1 MAKKESLRDQEFLAA
16 LAVEKDKYDQIEVV
30 DISSKMR
37 TSLLDY
43 SMSVIVARAL
53 PDIRD
58 GLKPV
63 QRRILYG
70 MNSLHIYA
78 NTPFKKSARITGEV
92 MGKYHPHG
100 DSSIYDAMVR
110 MAQPFSY
117 RYVLVDGHGNF
128 GNIDGDGAAAQR
140 YTEARMSKISMEMVR
155 DLDKDTVDFVD
166 NYDGEEKEPT
176 ILPARIPNLLINGS
190 TGIAV
195 GMATNIPP
203 HNLGEVCN
211 GVFALMDNPDIT
223 CDELMEHI
231 TGPDF
236 PTGGL
241 ILGRNGL
248 RDAYNTGLG
257 SIIIRSKAEINELP
271 NGKSEI
277 VVTEIPYQV
286 NKTRLIER
294 IADIVKDK
302 IVDGITDLRDESNRN
317 GIRIV
322 IELRKDVNPNVMLNN
337 LYKYT
342 QLQTSF
348 GFNMIAL
355 VDGQPKTVNLKDI
368 LVEYLKHQIKVI
380 TRRTQFDLR
389 KTEAREHILAGLII
403 ALENIDEVIEL
414 IKKAKDTQSALTAL
428 MEKYSLSEIQ
438 GKEILNTRLQRLTNL
453 EVEKIKEEEE
463 QCLKDI
469 ANYKAILASEELKMN
484 IIRTE
489 LTEIRDKFND
499 KRMSEI
505 SMSTAISIDD
515 EDLIPREDV
524 LVTVTTNGYAK
535 RMKVSEYHTQNRGG
549 KGLTGMKTHEDDAVE
564 HIIPTSTHDYL
575 LFFTNKG
582 RVYKEKAYNVQE
594 GSRISKGIPLVNVIN
609 LQEDEKLSSICPI
622 NNFDDENTYL
632 LFVTKKGIV
641 KRTNVNLFKNIRTSG
656 IIAINLNEGD
666 ELLSVLITHGNSD
679 IILGT
684 SNGKAIRFSETD
696 MRDISRTAIGVRGMK
711 LAEGEEL
718 VGVGLINSEEDEVLV
733 LTEKGYGKRSLASEY
748 RTQGRGGQ
756 GVKSLNITDK
766 NGKMVALK
774 VVNENEDII
783 STTNRGMV
791 IRCHIKSIS
800 QTGRATQGVI
810 IMRLANN
817 QTVATVAIVPHE
829 VEEEL
834 EVEAVNVIAE
844 ETVDTTN
851 ESLVENTSTESQE

>member
-16 LAVEKDKYDQIEVV
+16 LAAEKDKYDQIEVV

-37 TSLLDY
+37 TSFLDY

-166 NYDGEEKEPT
+166 NYDGEEQEPT

-223 CDELMEHI
+223 CDELMEYI

-257 SIIIRSKAEINELP
+257 TIVIRSKAEINELP

-277 VVTEIPYQV
+277 IVTEIPYQV

-348 GFNMIAL
+348 GYNMIAL
-355 VDGQPKTVNLKDI
+355 VNGQPRTVNLKEI
-368 LVEYLKHQIKVI
+368 LVEYLKHQVNVI
-380 TRRTQFDLR
+380 TRRTQYDLR
-389 KTEAREHILAGLII
+389 KTEAREHILSGLII

-414 IKKAKDTQSALTAL
+414 IKAAKDTQTAL
-428 MEKYSLSEIQ
+428 FNLMDKYNLSEIQ

-453 EVEKIKEEEE
+453 EVEKIREEEA
-463 QCLKDI
+463 QCLRDI

-489 LTEIRDKFND
+489 LTEIRDRYND
-499 KRMSEI
+499 KRVSEI
-505 SMSTAISIDD
+505 STSTAISIDD

-535 RMKVSEYHTQNRGG
+535 RMKVSEYHTQHRGG

-594 GSRISKGIPLVNVIN
+594 GSRTSKGIPLVNVIN
-609 LQEDEKLSSICPI
+609 LQDDEKLSSICPI

-632 LFVTKKGIV
+632 LFVTKQGIV
-641 KRTNVNLFKNIRTSG
+641 KRTNVQLFKNIRTSG

-679 IILGT
+679 IILGA
-684 SNGKAIRFSETD
+684 SNGKAIRFPESD

-718 VGVGLINSEEDEVLV
+718 VGVGLINSEEDEILV

-748 RTQGRGGQ
+748 RCQGRGGQ
-756 GVKSLNITDK
+756 GVKSLNVTDK

-774 VVNENEDII
+774 VVSGDEDII
-783 STTNRGMV
+783 ATTNRGMV
-791 IRCHIKSIS
+791 IRCHIKGIS

-810 IMRLANN
+810 VMRIANN
-817 QTVATVAIVPHE
+817 QTVATVAIVPHDI
-829 VEEEL
+829 EEEL
-834 EVEAVNVIAE
+834 EEAAVETINE
-844 ETVDTTN
+844 ENQTQV
-851 ESLVENTSTESQE
+851 VEIPTEENQEQTE

>member
-16 LAVEKDKYDQIEVV
+16 LAAEKDKYDQIEVV

-37 TSLLDY
+37 TSFLDY

-166 NYDGEEKEPT
+166 NYDGEEQEPT

-223 CDELMEHI
+223 CDELMEYI

-257 SIIIRSKAEINELP
+257 TIVIRSKAEINELP

-277 VVTEIPYQV
+277 IVTEIPYQV

-348 GFNMIAL
+348 GYNMIAL
-355 VDGQPKTVNLKDI
+355 VNGQPRTVNLKEI
-368 LVEYLKHQIKVI
+368 LVEYLKHQVNVI
-380 TRRTQFDLR
+380 TRRTQYDLR
-389 KTEAREHILAGLII
+389 KTEAREHILSGLII

-414 IKKAKDTQSALTAL
+414 IKAAKDTQTAL
-428 MEKYSLSEIQ
+428 FNLMDKYNLSEIQ

-453 EVEKIKEEEE
+453 EVEKIREEEA
-463 QCLKDI
+463 QCLRDI

-489 LTEIRDKFND
+489 LTEIRDRYND
-499 KRMSEI
+499 KRVSEI
-505 SMSTAISIDD
+505 STSTAISIDD

-535 RMKVSEYHTQNRGG
+535 RMKVSEYHTQHRGG

-594 GSRISKGIPLVNVIN
+594 GSRTSKGIPLVNVIN
-609 LQEDEKLSSICPI
+609 LQDDEKLSSICPI

-632 LFVTKKGIV
+632 LFVTKQGIV
-641 KRTNVNLFKNIRTSG
+641 KRTNVQLFKNIRTSG

-679 IILGT
+679 IILGA
-684 SNGKAIRFSETD
+684 SNGKAIRFPESD

-718 VGVGLINSEEDEVLV
+718 VGVGLINSEEDEILV
-733 LTEKGYGKRSLASEY
+733 LTEKGYGKRSLACEY
-748 RTQGRGGQ
+748 RCQGRGGQ
-756 GVKSLNITDK
+756 GVKSLNVTDK

-774 VVNENEDII
+774 VVSGDEDII
-783 STTNRGMV
+783 ATTNRGMV
-791 IRCHIKSIS
+791 IRCHIKGIS

-810 IMRLANN
+810 IMRIANN
-817 QTVATVAIVPHE
+817 QTVATVAIVPHDI
-829 VEEEL
+829 EEEL
-834 EVEAVNVIAE
+834 EEAAVETINEENQTQVIE
-844 ETVDTTN
+844 IP
-851 ESLVENTSTESQE
+851 TEDAKEQTE

>member
-1 MAKKESLRDQEFLAA
+1 MAKKHTNKDTEFLAA
-16 LAVEKDKYDQIEVV
+16 LTVEKEKYDQIEEV

-37 TSLLDY
+37 TSFLDY

-155 DLDKDTVDFVD
+155 DIDKDTVDFVD
-166 NYDGEEKEPT
+166 NYDGEEKEPV

-203 HNLGEVCN
+203 HNLGEVCD
-211 GVFALMDNPDIT
+211 GIFALIDNPDVTI
-223 CDELMEHI
+223 DELMQYI
-231 TGPDF
+231 KGPDF

-241 ILGRNGL
+241 ILGRQGL

-257 SIIIRSKAEINELP
+257 SIVIRSKAVINELA

-294 IADIVKDK
+294 IAELVKDK
-302 IVDGITDLRDESNRN
+302 IVDGITDLRDESSIK
-317 GIRIV
+317 GMRIV
-322 IELRKDVNPNVMLNN
+322 IELRKDVNANVMLNN

-342 QLQTSF
+342 QLQTTF

-368 LVEYLKHQIKVI
+368 LVEYLKHQLDVI
-380 TRRTQFDLR
+380 TRRTKFDLA
-389 KTEAREHILAGLII
+389 KTEAREHILKGLVI
-403 ALENIDEVIEL
+403 ALEDIDNVIEL
-414 IKKAKDTQSALTAL
+414 IKQAKDGQTAL
-428 MEKYSLSEIQ
+428 EALINKYTLSELQ
-438 GKEILNTRLQRLTNL
+438 AREILNTRLQRLTGL
-453 EVEKIKEEEE
+453 EIEKIKAEEA

-469 ANYKAILASEELKMN
+469 AEYKAILADDSLKMN
-484 IIRTE
+484 IIREE
-489 LTEIRDKFND
+489 LSEIKDKYND
-499 KRMSEI
+499 KRVSEI
-505 SMSTAISIDD
+505 STSTAISIDD
-515 EDLIPREDV
+515 EDLIPRENV
-524 LVTVTTNGYAK
+524 LISLTTNGYIK
-535 RMKVSEYHTQNRGG
+535 RMKISEYHAQNRGG
-549 KGLTGMKTHEDDAVE
+549 KGLTGMKTHEDDQVE
-564 HIIPTSTHDYL
+564 HIVPSLTHDYL

-582 RVYKEKAYNVQE
+582 RVYKVKAYNVME
-594 GSRISKGIPLVNVIN
+594 GSRTSKGIPIIN
-609 LQEDEKLSSICPI
+609 IIPLLEDEKVTSICPI
-622 NNFDDENTYL
+622 DNFDAEDKYL
-632 LFVTKKGIV
+632 LFVTKQGIV
-641 KRTNVNLFKNIRTSG
+641 KRTHVGLFKNIRQTG
-656 IIAINLNEGD
+656 IIAINLNESD
-666 ELLSVLITHGNSD
+666 ELLNVLTTNGQED
-679 IILGT
+679 IILGA
-684 SNGKAIRFSETD
+684 SNGKAIRFSEKD
-696 MRDISRTAIGVRGMK
+696 MRDISRSAIGVRGIK
-711 LAEGEEL
+711 LADGEEV
-718 VGVGLINSEEDEVLV
+718 VGVGIIESDDDDILV
-733 LTEKGYGKRSLASEY
+733 LSEKGYGKRSKASEY

-756 GVKSLNITDK
+756 GVKTLNVTEK
-766 NGKMVALK
+766 NGKLAAIKIVHDD
-774 VVNENEDII
+774 EDLIA
-783 STTNRGMV
+783 TTDKGMV
-791 IRCHIKSIS
+791 IRCRIKDIS
-800 QTGRATQGVI
+800 TTGRATQGVI
-810 IMRLANN
+810 VMRLANN
-817 QTVATVAIVPHE
+817 HTLSTIAIVPTE
-829 VEEEL
+829 EDDVVEEAQ
-834 EVEAVNVIAE
+834 VETTEITE
-844 ETVDTTN
+844 TN
-851 ESLVENTSTESQE
+851 EQVTE

>member
-16 LAVEKDKYDQIEVV
+16 LAAEKDKYDQIEVV

-37 TSLLDY
+37 TSFLDY

-166 NYDGEEKEPT
+166 NYDGEEQEPT

-223 CDELMEHI
+223 CDELMEYI

-257 SIIIRSKAEINELP
+257 TIVIRSKAEINELP

-277 VVTEIPYQV
+277 IVTEIPYQV

-348 GFNMIAL
+348 GYNMIAL
-355 VDGQPKTVNLKDI
+355 VNGQPRTVNLKEI
-368 LVEYLKHQIKVI
+368 LVEYLKHQVNVI
-380 TRRTQFDLR
+380 TRRTQYDLR
-389 KTEAREHILAGLII
+389 KTEAREHILSGLII

-414 IKKAKDTQSALTAL
+414 IKAAKDTQTAL
-428 MEKYSLSEIQ
+428 FNLMDKYNLSEIQ

-453 EVEKIKEEEE
+453 EVEKIREEEA
-463 QCLKDI
+463 QCLRDI

-489 LTEIRDKFND
+489 LTEIRDRYND
-499 KRMSEI
+499 KRVSEI
-505 SMSTAISIDD
+505 STSTAISIDD

-535 RMKVSEYHTQNRGG
+535 RMKVSEYHTQHRGG

-594 GSRISKGIPLVNVIN
+594 GSRTSKGIPLVNVIN
-609 LQEDEKLSSICPI
+609 LQDDEKLSSICPI

-632 LFVTKKGIV
+632 LFVTKQGIV
-641 KRTNVNLFKNIRTSG
+641 KRTNVQLFKNIRTSG

-679 IILGT
+679 IILGA
-684 SNGKAIRFSETD
+684 SNGKAIRFPESD

-711 LAEGEEL
+711 LAEGDEL
-718 VGVGLINSEEDEVLV
+718 VGVGLINSEEDEILV

-748 RTQGRGGQ
+748 RCQGRGGQ
-756 GVKSLNITDK
+756 GVKSLNVTDK

-774 VVNENEDII
+774 VVSGDEDII
-783 STTNRGMV
+783 ATTNRGMV
-791 IRCHIKSIS
+791 IRCHIKGIS

-810 IMRLANN
+810 IMRIANN
-817 QTVATVAIVPHE
+817 QTVATVAIVPHDI
-829 VEEEL
+829 EEEL
-834 EVEAVNVIAE
+834 EEAAVETINEENQTQVIE
-844 ETVDTTN
+844 IP
-851 ESLVENTSTESQE
+851 TEDAKEQTE

>member
-16 LAVEKDKYDQIEVV
+16 LAAEKDKYDQIEVV

-37 TSLLDY
+37 TSFLDY

-166 NYDGEEKEPT
+166 NYDGEEQEPT

-223 CDELMEHI
+223 CDELMEYI

-257 SIIIRSKAEINELP
+257 TIVIRSKAEINELP

-277 VVTEIPYQV
+277 IVTEIPYQV

-348 GFNMIAL
+348 GYNMIAL
-355 VDGQPKTVNLKDI
+355 VNGQPRTVNLKEI
-368 LVEYLKHQIKVI
+368 LVEYLKHQVNVI
-380 TRRTQFDLR
+380 TRRTQYDLR

-414 IKKAKDTQSALTAL
+414 IKAAKDTQTAL
-428 MEKYSLSEIQ
+428 FNLMDKYNLSEIQ

-453 EVEKIKEEEE
+453 EVEKIREEEA
-463 QCLKDI
+463 QCLRDI

-489 LTEIRDKFND
+489 LTEIRDRYND
-499 KRMSEI
+499 KRVSEI
-505 SMSTAISIDD
+505 STSTAISIDD

-535 RMKVSEYHTQNRGG
+535 RMKVSEYHTQHRGG

-594 GSRISKGIPLVNVIN
+594 GSRTSKGIPLVNVIN
-609 LQEDEKLSSICPI
+609 LQDDEKLSSICPI

-632 LFVTKKGIV
+632 LFVTKQGIV
-641 KRTNVNLFKNIRTSG
+641 KRTNVQLFKNIRTSG

-679 IILGT
+679 IILGA
-684 SNGKAIRFSETD
+684 SNGKAIRFPESD

-718 VGVGLINSEEDEVLV
+718 VGVGLINSEEDEILV

-748 RTQGRGGQ
+748 RCQGRGGQ
-756 GVKSLNITDK
+756 GVKSLNVTDK

-774 VVNENEDII
+774 VVSGDEDII
-783 STTNRGMV
+783 ATTNRGMV
-791 IRCHIKSIS
+791 IRCHIKGIS

-810 IMRLANN
+810 VMRIANN
-817 QTVATVAIVPHE
+817 QTVATVAIVPHDI
-829 VEEEL
+829 EEEL
-834 EVEAVNVIAE
+834 EEAAVETINEENQTQVIE
-844 ETVDTTN
+844 IP
-851 ESLVENTSTESQE
+851 TEDAKEQTE

>member
-16 LAVEKDKYDQIEVV
+16 LAAEKDKYDQIEVV

-37 TSLLDY
+37 TSFLDY

-166 NYDGEEKEPT
+166 NYDGEEQEPT

-223 CDELMEHI
+223 CDELMEYI

-257 SIIIRSKAEINELP
+257 TIVIRSKAEINELP

-348 GFNMIAL
+348 GYNMIAL
-355 VDGQPKTVNLKDI
+355 VNGQPRTVNLKEI
-368 LVEYLKHQIKVI
+368 LVEYLKHQVNVI
-380 TRRTQFDLR
+380 TRRTQYDLR

-414 IKKAKDTQSALTAL
+414 IKAAKDTQTAL
-428 MEKYSLSEIQ
+428 FNLMDKYNLSEIQ

-453 EVEKIKEEEE
+453 EVEKIREEEA
-463 QCLKDI
+463 QCLRDI

-489 LTEIRDKFND
+489 LTEIRDRYND
-499 KRMSEI
+499 KRVSEI
-505 SMSTAISIDD
+505 STSTAISIDD

-535 RMKVSEYHTQNRGG
+535 RMKVSEYHTQHRGG

-594 GSRISKGIPLVNVIN
+594 GSRTSKGIPLVNVIN
-609 LQEDEKLSSICPI
+609 LQDDEKLSSICPI

-632 LFVTKKGIV
+632 LFVTKQGIV
-641 KRTNVNLFKNIRTSG
+641 KRTNVQLFKNIRTSG

-679 IILGT
+679 IILGA
-684 SNGKAIRFSETD
+684 SNGKAIRFPESD

-718 VGVGLINSEEDEVLV
+718 VGVGLINSEEDEILV

-748 RTQGRGGQ
+748 RCQGRGGQ
-756 GVKSLNITDK
+756 GVKSLNVTDK

-774 VVNENEDII
+774 VVSEDEDII
-783 STTNRGMV
+783 ATTNRGMV
-791 IRCHIKSIS
+791 IRCHIKGIS

-810 IMRLANN
+810 IMRIANN
-817 QTVATVAIVPHE
+817 QTVATVAIVPHDI
-829 VEEEL
+829 EEEL
-834 EVEAVNVIAE
+834 EEAAVETINE
-844 ETVDTTN
+844 ENPSQV
-851 ESLVENTSTESQE
+851 VEIPTEENQEQTE

>member
-16 LAVEKDKYDQIEVV
+16 LAAEKDKYDQIEVV

-37 TSLLDY
+37 TSFLDY
-43 SMSVIVARAL
+43 SMSVIDARAL

-58 GLKPV
+58 GLKPD

-70 MNSLHIYA
+70 MNSLNIYA

-166 NYDGEEKEPT
+166 NYDGEEQEPT

-223 CDELMEHI
+223 CDELMEYI

-257 SIIIRSKAEINELP
+257 TIVIRSKAEINELP

-277 VVTEIPYQV
+277 IVTEIPYQV

-348 GFNMIAL
+348 GYNMIAL
-355 VDGQPKTVNLKDI
+355 VNGQPRTVNLKEI
-368 LVEYLKHQIKVI
+368 LVEYLKHQVNVI
-380 TRRTQFDLR
+380 TRRTQYDLR
-389 KTEAREHILAGLII
+389 KTEAREHILSGLII

-414 IKKAKDTQSALTAL
+414 IKAAKDTQTAL
-428 MEKYSLSEIQ
+428 FNLMDKYNLSEIQ

-453 EVEKIKEEEE
+453 EVEKIREEEA
-463 QCLKDI
+463 QCLRDI

-489 LTEIRDKFND
+489 LTEIRDRYND
-499 KRMSEI
+499 KRVSEI
-505 SMSTAISIDD
+505 STSTAISIDD

-535 RMKVSEYHTQNRGG
+535 RMKVSEYHTQHRGG

-594 GSRISKGIPLVNVIN
+594 GSRTSKGIPLVNVIN
-609 LQEDEKLSSICPI
+609 LQDDEKLSSICPI

-632 LFVTKKGIV
+632 LFVTKQGIV
-641 KRTNVNLFKNIRTSG
+641 KRTNVQLFKNIRTSG

-679 IILGT
+679 IILGA
-684 SNGKAIRFSETD
+684 SNGKAIRFPESD

-711 LAEGEEL
+711 LAEGDEL
-718 VGVGLINSEEDEVLV
+718 VGVGLINSEEDEILV

-748 RTQGRGGQ
+748 RCQGRGGQ
-756 GVKSLNITDK
+756 GVKSLNVTDK

-774 VVNENEDII
+774 VVSGDEDII
-783 STTNRGMV
+783 ATTNRGMV
-791 IRCHIKSIS
+791 IRCHIKGIS

-810 IMRLANN
+810 IMRIANN
-817 QTVATVAIVPHE
+817 QTVATVAIVPHDI
-829 VEEEL
+829 EEEL
-834 EVEAVNVIAE
+834 EEAAVETINE
-844 ETVDTTN
+844 ENQTQV
-851 ESLVENTSTESQE
+851 VEIPTEENQEQTE

>member
-16 LAVEKDKYDQIEVV
+16 LAAEKDKYDQIEVV

-37 TSLLDY
+37 TSFLDY

-166 NYDGEEKEPT
+166 NYDGEEQEPT

-223 CDELMEHI
+223 CDELMEYI

-257 SIIIRSKAEINELP
+257 TIVIRSKAEIIELP

-277 VVTEIPYQV
+277 IVTEIPYQV

-348 GFNMIAL
+348 GYNMIAL
-355 VDGQPKTVNLKDI
+355 VNGQPRTVNLKEI
-368 LVEYLKHQIKVI
+368 LVEYLKHQVNVI
-380 TRRTQFDLR
+380 TRRTQYDLR
-389 KTEAREHILAGLII
+389 KTEAREHILSGLII

-414 IKKAKDTQSALTAL
+414 IKAAKDTQTAL
-428 MEKYSLSEIQ
+428 FNLMDKYNLSEIQ

-453 EVEKIKEEEE
+453 EVEKIREEEA
-463 QCLKDI
+463 QCLRDI

-489 LTEIRDKFND
+489 LTEIRDRYND
-499 KRMSEI
+499 KRVSEI
-505 SMSTAISIDD
+505 STSTAISIDD

-535 RMKVSEYHTQNRGG
+535 RMKVSEYHTQHRGG

-594 GSRISKGIPLVNVIN
+594 GSRTSKGIPLVNVIN
-609 LQEDEKLSSICPI
+609 LQDDEKLSSICPI

-632 LFVTKKGIV
+632 LFVTKQGIV
-641 KRTNVNLFKNIRTSG
+641 KRTNVQLFKNIRTSG

-679 IILGT
+679 IILGA
-684 SNGKAIRFSETD
+684 SNGKAIRFPESD

-718 VGVGLINSEEDEVLV
+718 VGVGLINSEEDEILV

-748 RTQGRGGQ
+748 RCQGRGGQ
-756 GVKSLNITDK
+756 GVKSLNINDK

-774 VVNENEDII
+774 VVSEDEDII
-783 STTNRGMV
+783 ATTNRGMV
-791 IRCHIKSIS
+791 IRCHIKGIS

-810 IMRLANN
+810 VMRIANN
-817 QTVATVAIVPHE
+817 QTVATVAIVPHDI
-829 VEEEL
+829 EEEL
-834 EVEAVNVIAE
+834 EEAAVETINE
-844 ETVDTTN
+844 ENQTQV
-851 ESLVENTSTESQE
+851 VEIPTEENQEQTE

>member
-16 LAVEKDKYDQIEVV
+16 LAAEKDKYDQIEVV

-37 TSLLDY
+37 TSFLDY

-166 NYDGEEKEPT
+166 NYDGEEQEPT

-223 CDELMEHI
+223 CDELMEYI

-257 SIIIRSKAEINELP
+257 TIVIRSKAEINELP

-277 VVTEIPYQV
+277 IVTEIPYQV

-348 GFNMIAL
+348 GYNMIAL
-355 VDGQPKTVNLKDI
+355 VNGQPRTVNLKEI
-368 LVEYLKHQIKVI
+368 LVEYLKHQVNVI
-380 TRRTQFDLR
+380 TRRTQYDLR

-414 IKKAKDTQSALTAL
+414 IKAAKDTQTAL
-428 MEKYSLSEIQ
+428 FNLMDKYNLSEIQ

-453 EVEKIKEEEE
+453 EVEKIREEEA
-463 QCLKDI
+463 QCLRDI

-489 LTEIRDKFND
+489 LTEIRDRYND
-499 KRMSEI
+499 KRVSEI
-505 SMSTAISIDD
+505 STSTAISIDD

-535 RMKVSEYHTQNRGG
+535 RMKVSEYHTQHRGG

-594 GSRISKGIPLVNVIN
+594 GSRTSKGIPLVNVIN
-609 LQEDEKLSSICPI
+609 LQDDEKLSSICPI

-632 LFVTKKGIV
+632 LFVTKQGIV
-641 KRTNVNLFKNIRTSG
+641 KRTNVQLFKNIRTSG

-679 IILGT
+679 IILGA
-684 SNGKAIRFSETD
+684 SNGKAIRFPESD

-711 LAEGEEL
+711 LAEGDEL
-718 VGVGLINSEEDEVLV
+718 VGVGLINSEEDEILV

-748 RTQGRGGQ
+748 RCQGRGGQ
-756 GVKSLNITDK
+756 GVKSLNVTDK

-774 VVNENEDII
+774 VVSGDEDII
-783 STTNRGMV
+783 ATTNRGMV
-791 IRCHIKSIS
+791 IRCHIKGIS

-810 IMRLANN
+810 VMRIANN
-817 QTVATVAIVPHE
+817 QTVATVAIVPHDI
-829 VEEEL
+829 EEEL
-834 EVEAVNVIAE
+834 EEAAVETINE
-844 ETVDTTN
+844 ENQTQV
-851 ESLVENTSTESQE
+851 VEIPTEENQEQTE

>member
-16 LAVEKDKYDQIEVV
+16 LAAEKDKYDQIEVV

-37 TSLLDY
+37 TSFLDY

-166 NYDGEEKEPT
+166 NYDGEEQEPT

-203 HNLGEVCN
+203 HILGEVCN

-223 CDELMEHI
+223 CDELMEYI

-257 SIIIRSKAEINELP
+257 TIVIRSKAEINELP
-271 NGKSEI
+271 NCKSEI
-277 VVTEIPYQV
+277 IVTEIPYQV

-348 GFNMIAL
+348 GYNMIAL
-355 VDGQPKTVNLKDI
+355 VNGQPRTVNLKEI
-368 LVEYLKHQIKVI
+368 LVEYLKHQVNVI
-380 TRRTQFDLR
+380 TRRTQYDLR
-389 KTEAREHILAGLII
+389 KTEAREHILSGLII

-414 IKKAKDTQSALTAL
+414 IKAAKDTQTAL
-428 MEKYSLSEIQ
+428 FNLMDKYNLSEIQ

-453 EVEKIKEEEE
+453 EVEKIREEEA
-463 QCLKDI
+463 QCLRDI

-489 LTEIRDKFND
+489 LTEIRDRYND
-499 KRMSEI
+499 KRVSEI
-505 SMSTAISIDD
+505 STSTAISIDD

-535 RMKVSEYHTQNRGG
+535 RMKVSEYHTQHRGG

-594 GSRISKGIPLVNVIN
+594 GSRTSKGIPLVNVIN
-609 LQEDEKLSSICPI
+609 LQDDEKLSSICPI

-632 LFVTKKGIV
+632 LFVTKQGIV
-641 KRTNVNLFKNIRTSG
+641 KRTNVQLFKNIRTSG

-679 IILGT
+679 IILGA
-684 SNGKAIRFSETD
+684 SNGKAIRFPESD

-711 LAEGEEL
+711 LAEGDEL
-718 VGVGLINSEEDEVLV
+718 VGVGLINSEEDEILV

-748 RTQGRGGQ
+748 RCQGRGGQ
-756 GVKSLNITDK
+756 GVKSLNVTDK

-774 VVNENEDII
+774 VVSGDEDII
-783 STTNRGMV
+783 ATTNRGMV
-791 IRCHIKSIS
+791 IRCHIKGIS

-810 IMRLANN
+810 IMRIANN
-817 QTVATVAIVPHE
+817 QTVATVAIVPHDI
-829 VEEEL
+829 EEEL
-834 EVEAVNVIAE
+834 EEAAVETINEENQTQVIE
-844 ETVDTTN
+844 IP
-851 ESLVENTSTESQE
+851 TEDAKEQTE

>member
-1 MAKKESLRDQEFLAA
+1 MAKKENTRDSEFLAA
-16 LAVEKDKYDQIEVV
+16 LAAEKDKYDQIEVV
-30 DISSKMR
+30 DITSKMR
-37 TSLLDY
+37 SSFLDY

-70 MNSLHIYA
+70 MNTLHIYS

-128 GNIDGDGAAAQR
+128 GNIDGDGAAAAR

-155 DLDKDTVDFVD
+155 DLDKDTVDFID
-166 NYDGEEKEPT
+166 NYDGEEQEPT

-203 HNLGEVCN
+203 HNLGESIDAVL
-211 GVFALMDNPDIT
+211 ALMDNQDIT
-223 CDELMEHI
+223 IDELMEFLP
-231 TGPDF
+231 GPDF

-241 ILGRNGL
+241 ILGRQGL
-248 RDAYNTGLG
+248 KDAYNTGLG
-257 SIIIRSKAEINELP
+257 TIVIRSKAEINELP

-277 VVTEIPYQV
+277 IVTEIPYMV

-342 QLQTSF
+342 QLQTTF
-348 GFNMIAL
+348 GYNMIAL

-368 LVEYLKHQIKVI
+368 LSEYLKHQLNVI
-380 TRRTQFDLR
+380 TRRTQYDLA
-389 KTEAREHILAGLII
+389 KTEAREHILKGLVI
-403 ALENIDEVIEL
+403 ALENIDAVIEL
-414 IKKAKDTQSALTAL
+414 IKKAPDTQTALTRL
-428 MEKYSLSEIQ
+428 MENYLLSDIQ
-438 GKEILNTRLQRLTNL
+438 AKEILNTRLQRLTGL
-453 EVEKIKEEEE
+453 EVEKIKAEEE

-469 ANYKAILASEELKMN
+469 ANYKAILADDSLKYD

-489 LTEIRDKFND
+489 LREIKDKYND
-499 KRMSEI
+499 KRISEI
-505 SMSTAISIDD
+505 STSLAISIDD
-515 EDLIPREDV
+515 EDLIPQEEV

-535 RMKVSEYHTQNRGG
+535 RMKVSEYRAQNRGG
-549 KGLTGMKTHEDDAVE
+549 KGLTGMKTHDDDAVE

-582 RVYKEKAYNVQE
+582 RVYKIKAYNIPE
-594 GSRISKGIPLVNVIN
+594 GSRISKGIPIIN
-609 LQEDEKLSSICPI
+609 IIPLEEGECLSSICPI
-622 NNFDDENTYL
+622 NNFEDENTYL
-632 LFVTKKGIV
+632 LFTTKCGIV
-641 KRTNVNLFKNIRTSG
+641 KRTNVKLFKNIRSTG
-656 IIAINLNEGD
+656 IIAITLNESD
-666 ELLSVLITHGNSD
+666 ELFSVLVTNGNSE
-679 IILGT
+679 IIIGA
-684 SNGKAIRFSETD
+684 SNGKAIRFSESD
-696 MRDISRTAIGVRGMK
+696 MRDISRTAIGVRGIK
-711 LAEGEEL
+711 LAENEVV
-718 VGVGLINSEEDEVLV
+718 VGVDLITNENDDILV
-733 LTEKGYGKRSLASEY
+733 LTEKGFGKRSKASEY

-756 GVKSLNITDK
+756 GVKTLNVTEK
-766 NGKMVALK
+766 NGKLKALK
-774 VVNENEDII
+774 VVHDDEDLIA
-783 STTNRGMV
+783 TTNRGMV
-791 IRCHIKSIS
+791 IRTHINGVS

-810 IMRLANN
+810 IMRLNNN
-817 QTVATVAIVPHE
+817 QVISTVAIVPYE
-829 VEEEL
+829 ADEEL
-834 EVEAVNVIAE
+834 
-844 ETVDTTN
+844 VDTPLNQNQPT
-851 ESLVENTSTESQE
+851 TETEKEIKE

>member
-16 LAVEKDKYDQIEVV
+16 LAAEKDKYDQIEVV

-37 TSLLDY
+37 TSFLDY

-166 NYDGEEKEPT
+166 NYDGEEQEPT

-223 CDELMEHI
+223 CDELMEYI

-257 SIIIRSKAEINELP
+257 TIVIRSKAEINELP

-348 GFNMIAL
+348 GYNMIAL
-355 VDGQPKTVNLKDI
+355 VNGQPRTVNLKEI
-368 LVEYLKHQIKVI
+368 LVEYLKHQVNVI
-380 TRRTQFDLR
+380 TRRTQYDLR

-414 IKKAKDTQSALTAL
+414 IKAAKDTQTAL
-428 MEKYSLSEIQ
+428 FNLMDKYNLSEIQ

-453 EVEKIKEEEE
+453 EVEKIREEEA
-463 QCLKDI
+463 QCLRDI

-489 LTEIRDKFND
+489 LTEIRDRYND
-499 KRMSEI
+499 KRVSEI
-505 SMSTAISIDD
+505 STSTAISIDD

-535 RMKVSEYHTQNRGG
+535 RMKVSEYHTQHRGG

-594 GSRISKGIPLVNVIN
+594 GSRTSKGIPLVNVIN
-609 LQEDEKLSSICPI
+609 LQDDEKLSSICPI

-632 LFVTKKGIV
+632 LFVTKQGIV
-641 KRTNVNLFKNIRTSG
+641 KRTNVQLFKNIRTSG

-679 IILGT
+679 IILGA
-684 SNGKAIRFSETD
+684 SNGKAIRFPESD

-718 VGVGLINSEEDEVLV
+718 VGVGLINSEEDEILV

-748 RTQGRGGQ
+748 RCQGRGGQ
-756 GVKSLNITDK
+756 GVKSLNVTDK

-774 VVNENEDII
+774 VVSEDEDII
-783 STTNRGMV
+783 ATTNRGMV
-791 IRCHIKSIS
+791 IRCHIKGIS

-810 IMRLANN
+810 IMRIANN
-817 QTVATVAIVPHE
+817 QTVATVAIVPHDI
-829 VEEEL
+829 EEEL
-834 EVEAVNVIAE
+834 EEAAVETINE
-844 ETVDTTN
+844 ETPSQV
-851 ESLVENTSTESQE
+851 VEIPTEENQEQTE

>member
-16 LAVEKDKYDQIEVV
+16 LAAEKDKYDQIEVV

-37 TSLLDY
+37 TSFLDY

-166 NYDGEEKEPT
+166 NYDGEEQEPT

-223 CDELMEHI
+223 CDELMEYI

-257 SIIIRSKAEINELP
+257 TIVIRSKAEINELP

-277 VVTEIPYQV
+277 IVTEIPYQV

-348 GFNMIAL
+348 GYNMIAL
-355 VDGQPKTVNLKDI
+355 VNGQPRTVNLKEI
-368 LVEYLKHQIKVI
+368 LVEYLKHQVNVI
-380 TRRTQFDLR
+380 TRRTQYDLR

-414 IKKAKDTQSALTAL
+414 IKAAKDTQTAL
-428 MEKYSLSEIQ
+428 FNLMDKYNLSEIQ

-453 EVEKIKEEEE
+453 EVEKIREEEA
-463 QCLKDI
+463 QCLRDI

-489 LTEIRDKFND
+489 LTEIRDRYND
-499 KRMSEI
+499 KRVSEI
-505 SMSTAISIDD
+505 STSTAISIDD

-535 RMKVSEYHTQNRGG
+535 RMKVSEYHTQHRGG

-594 GSRISKGIPLVNVIN
+594 GSRTSKGIPLVNVIN
-609 LQEDEKLSSICPI
+609 LQDDEKLSSICPI

-632 LFVTKKGIV
+632 LFVTKQGIV
-641 KRTNVNLFKNIRTSG
+641 KRTNVQLFKNIRTSG

-679 IILGT
+679 IILGA
-684 SNGKAIRFSETD
+684 SNGKAIRFPESD

-718 VGVGLINSEEDEVLV
+718 VGVGLINSEEDEILV

-748 RTQGRGGQ
+748 RCQGRGGQ
-756 GVKSLNITDK
+756 GVKSLNVTDK

-774 VVNENEDII
+774 VVSGDEDII
-783 STTNRGMV
+783 ATTNRGMV
-791 IRCHIKSIS
+791 IRCHIKGIS

-810 IMRLANN
+810 IMRIANN
-817 QTVATVAIVPHE
+817 QTVATVAIVPHDI
-829 VEEEL
+829 EEEL
-834 EVEAVNVIAE
+834 EEAAVETINE
-844 ETVDTTN
+844 ENQTQV
-851 ESLVENTSTESQE
+851 VEIPTEENQEQTE

>member
-16 LAVEKDKYDQIEVV
+16 LAAEKDKYDQIEVV

-37 TSLLDY
+37 TSFLDY

-166 NYDGEEKEPT
+166 NYDGEEQEPT

-223 CDELMEHI
+223 CDELMEYI

-236 PTGGL
+236 PTGGV

-257 SIIIRSKAEINELP
+257 TIVIRSKAEINELP

-348 GFNMIAL
+348 GYNMIAL
-355 VDGQPKTVNLKDI
+355 VNGQPRTVNLKEI
-368 LVEYLKHQIKVI
+368 LVEYLKHQVNVI
-380 TRRTQFDLR
+380 TRRTQYDLR

-414 IKKAKDTQSALTAL
+414 IKAAKDTQTAL
-428 MEKYSLSEIQ
+428 FNLMDKYNLSEIQ

-453 EVEKIKEEEE
+453 EVEKIREEEA
-463 QCLKDI
+463 QCLRDI

-489 LTEIRDKFND
+489 LTEIRDRYND
-499 KRMSEI
+499 KRVSEI
-505 SMSTAISIDD
+505 STSTAISIDD

-535 RMKVSEYHTQNRGG
+535 RMKVSEYHTQHRGG

-594 GSRISKGIPLVNVIN
+594 GSRTSKGIPLVNVIN
-609 LQEDEKLSSICPI
+609 LQDDEKLSSICPI

-632 LFVTKKGIV
+632 LFVTKQGIV
-641 KRTNVNLFKNIRTSG
+641 KRTNVQLFKNIRTSG

-679 IILGT
+679 IILGA
-684 SNGKAIRFSETD
+684 SNGKAIRFPESD

-718 VGVGLINSEEDEVLV
+718 VGVGLINSEEDEILV

-748 RTQGRGGQ
+748 RCQGRGGQ
-756 GVKSLNITDK
+756 GVKSLNVTDK

-774 VVNENEDII
+774 VVSGDEDII
-783 STTNRGMV
+783 ATTNRGMV
-791 IRCHIKSIS
+791 IRCHIKGIS

-810 IMRLANN
+810 IMRIANN
-817 QTVATVAIVPHE
+817 QTVATVAIVPHDI
-829 VEEEL
+829 EEEL
-834 EVEAVNVIAE
+834 EEAAVETINE
-844 ETVDTTN
+844 ENQTQV
-851 ESLVENTSTESQE
+851 VEIPTEENQEQTE

>member
-16 LAVEKDKYDQIEVV
+16 LAAEKDKYDQIEVV

-37 TSLLDY
+37 TSFLDY

-166 NYDGEEKEPT
+166 NYDGEEQEPT

-223 CDELMEHI
+223 CDELMEYI
-231 TGPDF
+231 KGPDF

-257 SIIIRSKAEINELP
+257 TIVIRSKAEINELP

-277 VVTEIPYQV
+277 IVTEIPYQV

-348 GFNMIAL
+348 GYNMIAL
-355 VDGQPKTVNLKDI
+355 VNGQPRTVNLKEI
-368 LVEYLKHQIKVI
+368 LVEYLKHQVNVI
-380 TRRTQFDLR
+380 TRRTQYDLR

-414 IKKAKDTQSALTAL
+414 IKAAKDTQTAL
-428 MEKYSLSEIQ
+428 FNLMDKYNLSEIQ

-453 EVEKIKEEEE
+453 EVEKIREEEA
-463 QCLKDI
+463 QCLRDI

-489 LTEIRDKFND
+489 LTEIRDRYND
-499 KRMSEI
+499 KRVSEI
-505 SMSTAISIDD
+505 STSTAISIDD

-535 RMKVSEYHTQNRGG
+535 RMKVSEYHTQHRGG

-594 GSRISKGIPLVNVIN
+594 GSRTSKGIPLVNVIN
-609 LQEDEKLSSICPI
+609 LQDDEKLSSICPI

-632 LFVTKKGIV
+632 LFVTKQGIV
-641 KRTNVNLFKNIRTSG
+641 KRTNVQLFKNIRTSG

-679 IILGT
+679 IILGA
-684 SNGKAIRFSETD
+684 SNGKAIRFPESD

-718 VGVGLINSEEDEVLV
+718 VGVGLINSEEDEILV

-748 RTQGRGGQ
+748 RCQGRGGQ
-756 GVKSLNITDK
+756 GVKSLNVTDK

-774 VVNENEDII
+774 VVSDDEDII
-783 STTNRGMV
+783 ATTNRGMV
-791 IRCHIKSIS
+791 IRCHIKGIS

-810 IMRLANN
+810 VMRIANN
-817 QTVATVAIVPHE
+817 QTVATVAIVPHDI
-829 VEEEL
+829 EEEL
-834 EVEAVNVIAE
+834 EEAAVETIKEENQTQVIEIPTE
-844 ETVDTTN
+844 ENN
-851 ESLVENTSTESQE
+851 EQTE

>member
-16 LAVEKDKYDQIEVV
+16 LAAEKDKYDQIEVV

-37 TSLLDY
+37 TSFLDY

-166 NYDGEEKEPT
+166 NYDGEEQEPT

-223 CDELMEHI
+223 CDELMEYI

-257 SIIIRSKAEINELP
+257 TIVIRSKAEINELP

-277 VVTEIPYQV
+277 IVTEIPYQV

-348 GFNMIAL
+348 GYNMIAL
-355 VDGQPKTVNLKDI
+355 VNGQPRTVNLKEI
-368 LVEYLKHQIKVI
+368 LVEYLKHQVNVI
-380 TRRTQFDLR
+380 TRRTQYDLR
-389 KTEAREHILAGLII
+389 KTEAREHILSGLII

-414 IKKAKDTQSALTAL
+414 IKAAKDTQTAL
-428 MEKYSLSEIQ
+428 FNLMDKYNLSEIQ

-453 EVEKIKEEEE
+453 EVEKIREEEA
-463 QCLKDI
+463 QCLRDI

-489 LTEIRDKFND
+489 LTEIRDRYND
-499 KRMSEI
+499 KRVSEI
-505 SMSTAISIDD
+505 STSTAISIDD

-535 RMKVSEYHTQNRGG
+535 RMKVSEYHTQHRGG

-594 GSRISKGIPLVNVIN
+594 GSRTSKGIPLVNVIN
-609 LQEDEKLSSICPI
+609 LQDDEKLSSICPI

-632 LFVTKKGIV
+632 LFVTKQGIV
-641 KRTNVNLFKNIRTSG
+641 KRTNVQLFKNIRTSG

-679 IILGT
+679 IILGA
-684 SNGKAIRFSETD
+684 SNGKAIRFPESD

-711 LAEGEEL
+711 LAEGDEL
-718 VGVGLINSEEDEVLV
+718 VGVGLINSEEDEILV

-748 RTQGRGGQ
+748 RCQGRGGQ
-756 GVKSLNITDK
+756 GVKSLNVTDK

-774 VVNENEDII
+774 VVSGDEDII
-783 STTNRGMV
+783 ATTNRGMV
-791 IRCHIKSIS
+791 IRCHIKGIS

-810 IMRLANN
+810 IMRIANN
-817 QTVATVAIVPHE
+817 QTVATVAIVPHDI
-829 VEEEL
+829 EEEL
-834 EVEAVNVIAE
+834 EEAAVETINE
-844 ETVDTTN
+844 ENQTQV
-851 ESLVENTSTESQE
+851 VEIPTEENQEQTE

>member
-16 LAVEKDKYDQIEVV
+16 LAAEKDKYDQIEVV

-37 TSLLDY
+37 TSFLDY

-166 NYDGEEKEPT
+166 NYDGEEQEPT

-223 CDELMEHI
+223 CDELMEYI

-236 PTGGL
+236 PTGGV

-257 SIIIRSKAEINELP
+257 TIVIRSKAEIIELP

-277 VVTEIPYQV
+277 IVTEIPYQV

-348 GFNMIAL
+348 GYNMIAL
-355 VDGQPKTVNLKDI
+355 VNGQPRTVNLKEI
-368 LVEYLKHQIKVI
+368 LVEYLKHQVNVI
-380 TRRTQFDLR
+380 TRRTQYDLR

-414 IKKAKDTQSALTAL
+414 IKAAKDTQTAL
-428 MEKYSLSEIQ
+428 FNLMDKYNLSEIQ

-453 EVEKIKEEEE
+453 EVEKIREEEA
-463 QCLKDI
+463 QCLRDI

-489 LTEIRDKFND
+489 LTEIRDRYND
-499 KRMSEI
+499 KRVSEI
-505 SMSTAISIDD
+505 STSTAISIDD

-535 RMKVSEYHTQNRGG
+535 RMKVSEYHTQHRGG

-594 GSRISKGIPLVNVIN
+594 GSRTSKGIPLVNVIN
-609 LQEDEKLSSICPI
+609 LQDDEKLSSICPI

-632 LFVTKKGIV
+632 LFVTKQGIV
-641 KRTNVNLFKNIRTSG
+641 KRTNVQLFKNIRTSG

-679 IILGT
+679 IILGA
-684 SNGKAIRFSETD
+684 SNGKAIRFPESD

-718 VGVGLINSEEDEVLV
+718 VGVGLINSEEDEILV

-748 RTQGRGGQ
+748 RCQGRGGQ
-756 GVKSLNITDK
+756 GVKSLNVTDK

-774 VVNENEDII
+774 VVSGDEDII
-783 STTNRGMV
+783 ATTNRGMV
-791 IRCHIKSIS
+791 IRCHIKGIS

-810 IMRLANN
+810 IMRIANN
-817 QTVATVAIVPHE
+817 QTVATVAIVPHDI
-829 VEEEL
+829 EEEL
-834 EVEAVNVIAE
+834 EEAAVETINE
-844 ETVDTTN
+844 ENQTQV
-851 ESLVENTSTESQE
+851 VEIPTEENQEQTE

>member
-16 LAVEKDKYDQIEVV
+16 LAAEKDKYDQIEVV
-30 DISSKMR
+30 DISSIMR
-37 TSLLDY
+37 TSFLDY

-166 NYDGEEKEPT
+166 NYDGEEQEPT

-223 CDELMEHI
+223 CDELMEYI

-257 SIIIRSKAEINELP
+257 TIVIRSKAEIIELP

-277 VVTEIPYQV
+277 IVTEIPYQV

-348 GFNMIAL
+348 GYNMIAL
-355 VDGQPKTVNLKDI
+355 VNGQPRTVNLKEI
-368 LVEYLKHQIKVI
+368 LVEYLKHQVNVI
-380 TRRTQFDLR
+380 TRRTQYDLR
-389 KTEAREHILAGLII
+389 KTEAREHILSGLII

-414 IKKAKDTQSALTAL
+414 IKAAKDTQTAL
-428 MEKYSLSEIQ
+428 FNLMDKYNLSEIQ

-453 EVEKIKEEEE
+453 EVEKIREEEA
-463 QCLKDI
+463 QCLRDI

-489 LTEIRDKFND
+489 LTEIRDRYND
-499 KRMSEI
+499 KRVSEI
-505 SMSTAISIDD
+505 STSTAISIDD

-535 RMKVSEYHTQNRGG
+535 RMKVSEYHTQHRGG

-594 GSRISKGIPLVNVIN
+594 GSRTSKGIPLVNVIN
-609 LQEDEKLSSICPI
+609 LQDDEKLSSICPI

-632 LFVTKKGIV
+632 LFVTKQGIV
-641 KRTNVNLFKNIRTSG
+641 KRTNVQLFKNIRTSG

-679 IILGT
+679 IILGA
-684 SNGKAIRFSETD
+684 SNGKAIRFPESD

-711 LAEGEEL
+711 LAEGDEL
-718 VGVGLINSEEDEVLV
+718 VGVGLINSEEDEILV

-748 RTQGRGGQ
+748 RCQGRGGQ
-756 GVKSLNITDK
+756 GVKSLNVTDK

-774 VVNENEDII
+774 VVSGDEDII
-783 STTNRGMV
+783 ATTNRGMV
-791 IRCHIKSIS
+791 IRCHIKGIS

-810 IMRLANN
+810 IMRIANN
-817 QTVATVAIVPHE
+817 QTVATVAIVPHDI
-829 VEEEL
+829 EEEL
-834 EVEAVNVIAE
+834 EEAAVETINE
-844 ETVDTTN
+844 ENQTQV
-851 ESLVENTSTESQE
+851 VEIPTEENQEQTE